1 MDTAAKQDILFGTIK
16 KCTFMILHIVMR
28 NTFLCYRPCFRV
40 FVAAMVF
47 FTCAHCGE
55 SLKKSKVEKHYQT
68 FCSRNPVAVTCVDC
82 CKDFRY
88 W

>member
-1 MDTAAKQDILFGTIK
+1 MLLG
-16 KCTFMILHIVMR
+16 IVLR
-28 NTFLCYRPCFRV
+28 SVVSCICV

-68 FCSRNPVAVTCVDC
+68 LCSRKPVAVTCVDC

-88 W
+88 RRIKFIFTHLLMKFLAIY